1 MIGDE
6 DIEVGKGR
14 SASGSGW
21 FVSGSKT
28 SFSGCRL
35 SYPQEARVKPLLSQL
50 SSHSSHSSLHDGSL
64 GVGGLLTPSELWQL

>member
-6 DIEVGKGR
+6 DVEVGKGR

-21 FVSGSKT
+21 FVSVSKT

-35 SYPQEARVKPLLSQL
+35 SRPQEARVKPLLSQL
-50 SSHSSHSSLHDGSL
+50 
-64 GVGGLLTPSELWQL
+64 P

>member
-6 DIEVGKGR
+6 DVEVGKGR

-28 SFSGCRL
+28 SFSGFRL
-35 SYPQEARVKPLLSQL
+35 SRPQEARVKPLL
-50 SSHSSHSSLHDGSL
+50 
-64 GVGGLLTPSELWQL
+64 LTGPRVAFMMGH